1 MDGFGGQAGR
11 VGRVLNDKL
20 KVMNQTRIQQNSE
33 DNNVTVFSSAKGEV
47 AWIHDKHSKPTITG

>member
-1 MDGFGGQAGR
+1 

-47 AWIHDKHSKPTITG
+47 KHDKHSKPTITG